1 MTSKLLTASLL
12 ATALAAG
19 LADAPAMAQP
29 QGPYGSS
36 APSYPPQVVYAPA
49 PQTPGIDRAQQAVSE
64 RIREG
69 LQSGRITPSEARVL
83 YRRDSEIQ
91 NREATYK
98 ADGRV
103 TPQERQQLR
112 ADMAQLSA
120 EVERAIANNRT
131 VAVAYP
137 ADRMGAIDSQEF
149 NIRQR
154 IDEGVRSHRLSPREA
169 GRLQAREQEIENRE
183 AAYRSDGV
191 LTPQERRDL
200 RAQLGALRDEVERL
214 INPRG

>member
-1 MTSKLLTASLL
+1 LTASLL

-19 LADAPAMAQP
+19 LAAAPAMAQP
-29 QGPYGSS
+29 GPYS
-36 APSYPPQVVYAPA
+36 PSYPPRVVYAPA
-49 PQTPGIDRAQQAVSE
+49 PQTPGIDNAQQAVSE
-64 RIREG
+64 RIRQG
-69 LQSGRITPSEARVL
+69 LQSGRITPSEARLL
-83 YRRDSEIQ
+83 YRRDSDIQ
-91 NREATYK
+91 NREAAYK

-112 ADMAQLSA
+112 ADMAELSA

-131 VAVAYP
+131 VAVGYP
-137 ADRMGAIDSQEF
+137 PDRLGAIDSQQF

-169 GRLQAREQEIENRE
+169 DRLLAREQAIEHRE

-191 LTPQERRDL
+191 VTPQERRDL
-200 RAQLGALRDEVERL
+200 RVQLSALRDEVERL

>member
-1 MTSKLLTASLL
+1 MISKRLTASLL
-12 ATALAAG
+12 GSALLAG
-19 LADAPAMAQP
+19 LAAAPAMAQP
-29 QGPYGSS
+29 QGPY

-49 PQTPGIDRAQQAVSE
+49 PQTPGIDNAQQAVSD
-64 RIREG
+64 RIRQG
-69 LQSGRITPSEARVL
+69 LQSGRITPSEARAL

-91 NREATYK
+91 NREAAYK

-112 ADMAQLSA
+112 ADIAQLSA
-120 EVERAIANNRT
+120 EVERAIANNR
-131 VAVAYP
+131 VVGVGYP
-137 ADRMGAIDSQEF
+137 PDRLGAIDSQEF

-154 IDEGVRSHRLSPREA
+154 IDEGLRSHRLSPREA
-169 GRLQAREQEIENRE
+169 GRLQAREQAIENRE

-191 LTPQERRDL
+191 VTPQERRDL
-200 RAQLGALRDEVERL
+200 RARLSALRDEVEHL

>member
-1 MTSKLLTASLL
+1 MTSKRLTASLL
-12 ATALAAG
+12 FTALAAG
-19 LADAPAMAQP
+19 VAAAPAMAQP
-29 QGPYGSS
+29 GPYSP
-36 APSYPPQVVYAPA
+36 AYPPQVVYAPA
-49 PQTPGIDRAQQAVSE
+49 PQTPGIDNAQQAVSE
-64 RIREG
+64 RIRQG
-69 LQSGRITPSEARVL
+69 LQSGRITPSEARLL
-83 YRRDSEIQ
+83 YRRDSDIQ
-91 NREATYK
+91 NREAAYK

-131 VAVAYP
+131 VAVGYP
-137 ADRMGAIDSQEF
+137 PDRLGAIDSQQF

-169 GRLQAREQEIENRE
+169 DRLLARGQAIEHRE

-191 LTPQERRDL
+191 VTPQERRDL
-200 RAQLGALRDEVERL
+200 RVQLSALRDEVERL

>member
-1 MTSKLLTASLL
+1 MASKHLTVSLL
-12 ATALAAG
+12 GATLLAG
-19 LADAPAMAQP
+19 LAAAPAMAQP
-29 QGPYGSS
+29 QGPY
-36 APSYPPQVVYAPA
+36 APYPPQVVYAPA
-49 PQTPGIDRAQQAVSE
+49 PQTPGIDNAQQAISD
-64 RIREG
+64 RIRQG
-69 LQSGRITPSEARVL
+69 LQSGRITPSEARML

-91 NREATYK
+91 NREAAYK

-137 ADRMGAIDSQEF
+137 HDRLGAIDSQQF
-149 NIRQR
+149 NIRAR
-154 IDEGVRSHRLSPREA
+154 IDEGVRTHRLSLREA
-169 GRLQAREQEIENRE
+169 GRLQAREQAIENRE
-183 AAYRSDGV
+183 AAYRADGV
-191 LTPQERRDL
+191 VTPQERRDL
-200 RAQLGALRDEVERL
+200 RAQLSALRDEVERL

>member
-1 MTSKLLTASLL
+1 MTSKHLTVSLLGATLLASL
-12 ATALAAG
+12 AA
-19 LADAPAMAQP
+19 APAMAQP
-29 QGPYGSS
+29 QGPY
-36 APSYPPQVVYAPA
+36 APYPPQVVYAPA
-49 PQTPGIDRAQQAVSE
+49 PQTPGIDKAQQAISD
-64 RIREG
+64 RIRQG
-69 LQSGRITPSEARVL
+69 LQSGRITPSEARMQ

-91 NREATYK
+91 NREAAYK

-137 ADRMGAIDSQEF
+137 HDWLGAIDSQQF
-149 NIRQR
+149 NIRAR
-154 IDEGVRSHRLSPREA
+154 IDEGVRTHRLSLREA
-169 GRLQAREQEIENRE
+169 GRLQAREQAIENRE
-183 AAYRSDGV
+183 AAYRADGV
-191 LTPQERRDL
+191 VTPQERRDL
-200 RAQLGALRDEVERL
+200 RAQLSALRDEVERL

>member
-1 MTSKLLTASLL
+1 MKSKFLTASLL

-19 LADAPAMAQP
+19 LAAAPAMAQP
-29 QGPYGSS
+29 GPYS
-36 APSYPPQVVYAPA
+36 PSYPPQVVYAPA
-49 PQTPGIDRAQQAVSE
+49 PQTPGIDNAQQAVSE
-64 RIREG
+64 RIRQG
-69 LQSGRITPSEARVL
+69 LQSGRITPSEARLL
-83 YRRDSEIQ
+83 YRRDNDIQ
-91 NREATYK
+91 NREAAYK

-131 VAVAYP
+131 VAGGYP
-137 ADRMGAIDSQEF
+137 PDRLGAIDSQEF

-154 IDEGVRSHRLSPREA
+154 IDEGVRSHRLSLREA
-169 GRLQAREQEIENRE
+169 GRLQMREQAIERRE

-191 LTPQERRDL
+191 VTPQERRDL
-200 RAQLGALRDEVERL
+200 RAQLGALRDEVERM

>member
-1 MTSKLLTASLL
+1 MISKRLTASLL
-12 ATALAAG
+12 GSALLAG
-19 LADAPAMAQP
+19 LAAAPAMAQP
-29 QGPYGSS
+29 QGPY

-49 PQTPGIDRAQQAVSE
+49 PQTPGIDNAQQAVSD
-64 RIREG
+64 RIRQG
-69 LQSGRITPSEARVL
+69 LQSGRITPSEARAL

-91 NREATYK
+91 NREAAYK

-112 ADMAQLSA
+112 ADIAQLSA
-120 EVERAIANNRT
+120 EVERAIANNRV
-131 VAVAYP
+131 VAVGYP
-137 ADRMGAIDSQEF
+137 PDRLGAIDSQEF

-154 IDEGVRSHRLSPREA
+154 IDEGLRSHRLSPREA
-169 GRLQAREQEIENRE
+169 GRLQAREQAIENRE

-191 LTPQERRDL
+191 VTPQERRDL
-200 RAQLGALRDEVERL
+200 RARLSALRDEVEHL

>member
-1 MTSKLLTASLL
+1 MKSKFLTASLL

-19 LADAPAMAQP
+19 LAAAPAMAQP
-29 QGPYGSS
+29 GPDSPS
-36 APSYPPQVVYAPA
+36 PSYPPQVVYAPA
-49 PQTPGIDRAQQAVSE
+49 PQTPGIDNAQQVVSE
-64 RIREG
+64 RIRQG
-69 LQSGRITPSEARVL
+69 LQSGRITPSEARLL
-83 YRRDSEIQ
+83 YRRDSDIQ
-91 NREATYK
+91 NREAAYK

-112 ADMAQLSA
+112 ADIAQLSA

-131 VAVAYP
+131 VAVGQH
-137 ADRMGAIDSQEF
+137 DRMGAIDSQEF

-154 IDEGVRSHRLSPREA
+154 IDEGVRSHRLSQREA
-169 GRLQAREQEIENRE
+169 GRLMAREQAIEQRE

-191 LTPQERRDL
+191 VTQQERRDL
-200 RAQLGALRDEVERL
+200 RAQLSALRDEVERL

>member
-1 MTSKLLTASLL
+1 MKSKLLTASLL

-19 LADAPAMAQP
+19 LAAAPAMAQP
-29 QGPYGSS
+29 GPYS
-36 APSYPPQVVYAPA
+36 PSYPPQVVYAPA
-49 PQTPGIDRAQQAVSE
+49 PQTPGIDNAQQAVSE
-64 RIREG
+64 RIRQG
-69 LQSGRITPSEARVL
+69 LQSGRITPSEARLL
-83 YRRDSEIQ
+83 YRRDSDIQ
-91 NREATYK
+91 NREAAYK

-131 VAVAYP
+131 VAVVQH
-137 ADRMGAIDSQEF
+137 DRLGAIDSQEF

-154 IDEGVRSHRLSPREA
+154 IDEGVRSHRLSRREA
-169 GRLQAREQEIENRE
+169 GRLMAREQAIEHRE
-183 AAYRSDGV
+183 AAYRADGV
-191 LTPQERRDL
+191 VTPQERRDL

>member
-1 MTSKLLTASLL
+1 MKSKFLTASLL

-19 LADAPAMAQP
+19 LAAAPAMAQP
-29 QGPYGSS
+29 GPYS
-36 APSYPPQVVYAPA
+36 PSYPPQVVYAPA
-49 PQTPGIDRAQQAVSE
+49 PQTPGIDNAQQAVSE
-64 RIREG
+64 RIQQG
-69 LQSGRITPSEARVL
+69 LRSGRITPSEARL
-83 YRRDSEIQ
+83 LFRRDSDIQ
-91 NREATYK
+91 NREAAYK

-131 VAVAYP
+131 VAVVQP
-137 ADRMGAIDSQEF
+137 DRLGAIDSQQF

-169 GRLQAREQEIENRE
+169 GRLQAREQAIERQE

-191 LTPQERRDL
+191 VTQQERRDL
-200 RAQLGALRDEVERL
+200 RAQLAALRDEVERL

>member
-1 MTSKLLTASLL
+1 MKSKLLTASLL

-19 LADAPAMAQP
+19 LAAAPAMAQ
-29 QGPYGSS
+29 QGPYTP
-36 APSYPPQVVYAPA
+36 AYPPHVVYAPGA
-49 PQTPGIDRAQQAVSE
+49 PQTPGIDNTQQAVSE
-64 RIREG
+64 RIQQG
-69 LQSGRITPSEARVL
+69 LQSGRITPSEARFL
-83 YRRDSEIQ
+83 LRRDSDIQ
-91 NREATYK
+91 NREAAYK

-112 ADMAQLSA
+112 ADLAQLSA

-131 VAVAYP
+131 VAVARP
-137 ADRMGAIDSQEF
+137 GDRLGAIDSQEF

-154 IDEGVRSHRLSPREA
+154 IDEGVRSHRLSLQEA
-169 GRLQAREQEIENRE
+169 GRLQAREEAIERRE

-191 LTPQERRDL
+191 VTQQERRDL
-200 RAQLGALRDEVERL
+200 RAQLAALRDEVERL

>member
-1 MTSKLLTASLL
+1 MKSKFLTASLL

-19 LADAPAMAQP
+19 LAAAPAMAQP
-29 QGPYGSS
+29 GPYSPS
-36 APSYPPQVVYAPA
+36 PSYPPQVVYAPA
-49 PQTPGIDRAQQAVSE
+49 PQTPGIDNAQQAVSE
-64 RIREG
+64 RIRQG
-69 LQSGRITPSEARVL
+69 LQSGRITPSEARLL
-83 YRRDSEIQ
+83 YRRDSDIQ
-91 NREATYK
+91 NREAAYK

-131 VAVAYP
+131 VAVVQP
-137 ADRMGAIDSQEF
+137 DRLGAIDSQQF

-154 IDEGVRSHRLSPREA
+154 IDEGVRSHRLSLREA
-169 GRLQAREQEIENRE
+169 GRLQAREQAIERRE

-191 LTPQERRDL
+191 VTQQERRDL
-200 RAQLGALRDEVERL
+200 RAQLAALRDEVERL